1 MAEEDCCRRRMLQ
14 TRAHRLP
21 AMLLR
26 LHPLWSDE
34 SANDD
39 ESCRVYAMKIR
50 GSGDEK
56 LLQSVLITA
65 V

>member
-1 MAEEDCCRRRMLQ
+1 
-14 TRAHRLP
+14 LP

-39 ESCRVYAMKIR
+39 ESCRVNAMKIR